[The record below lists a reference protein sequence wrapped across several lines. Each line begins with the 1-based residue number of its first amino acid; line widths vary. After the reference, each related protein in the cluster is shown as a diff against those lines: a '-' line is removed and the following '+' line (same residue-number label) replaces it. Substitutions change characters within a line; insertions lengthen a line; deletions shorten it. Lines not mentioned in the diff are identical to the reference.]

1 MSVIGPRNLAFRI
14 GIASA
19 LLLSPA
25 GHLTAQTLAKPA
37 VSSTAPSENESDV
50 HALAQSVRELQ
61 AQVQA
66 LTSEVSALRAEA
78 GERRDQSDRVTE
90 VMGAPSKSANTYD
103 TYSVATIQPA
113 ATSSVQA
120 TSPVQAPSPQD
131 RTIEDRVSQIEENQD
146 LAAANLQEQSLT
158 KIESGSK
165 YRVRLSGIVLLNMFG
180 VRGSLDSVDVPE
192 IAVQQQSFE
201 SAGSFG
207 GSLRQSQIG
216 LEAFG
221 PDILGAH
228 TSASI
233 RFDFVGGFPNEPN
246 GVSEGLVRLRTGT
259 IRFDWKNTSVIAG
272 QDYLF
277 FAPLAP
283 TSMASLA
290 VPALSY
296 AGNLWSW
303 TPQIRIEH
311 RIALSDR
318 SSISLEA
325 GILDSFSG
333 DLPGQA
339 PGVVDR
345 YPSWGEMSGLPAFAG
360 RLAWKHTLFGQD
372 FTVGTGG
379 YFGRQFWGF
388 GRNVNG
394 WVSTTD
400 VTVPLGTMLE
410 FSGMFF
416 RGSALGGLG
425 GAIGQ
430 DVLFSG
436 SLVSPASIFQGLDS
450 IGGWAQ
456 LKFKLRP
463 NFEVN
468 GAFGEDNP
476 FASDLRKYP
485 ASASYYGS
493 LFSRNLSPFAN
504 FIYRPRSDV
513 VLSLEYRY
521 LRTTV
526 FGSGSN
532 AANIVNASVG
542 YLF

>member
-1 MSVIGPRNLAFRI
+1 MEVIAPRSLLLKI
-14 GIASA
+14 GIASV
-19 LLLSPA
+19 LLFSGTPR
-25 GHLTAQTLAKPA
+25 LTGQNLAKSAASNPA
-37 VSSTAPSENESDV
+37 PAENESDV
-50 HALAQSVRELQ
+50 RALAQSVRELQ
-61 AQVQA
+61 AQVKA

-78 GERRDQSDRVTE
+78 GERADKPNLPT
-90 VMGAPSKSANTYD
+90 APLNASSTIASAND
-103 TYSVATIQPA
+103 TNSIAASQPA
-113 ATSSVQA
+113 AISSSQA
-120 TSPVQAPSPQD
+120 NPSAPAPAPQN
-131 RTIEDRVSQIEENQD
+131 RTIEDRVAQIEENQD
-146 LAAANLQEQSLT
+146 LAAANLQEQSQT

-165 YRVRLSGIVLLNMFG
+165 YRVRLSGIVLLDMFG

-192 IAVQQQSFE
+192 IAVQRQPFE
-201 SAGSFG
+201 SAGSLG

-221 PDILGAH
+221 PEILGAH
-228 TSASI
+228 TSANI
-233 RFDFVGGFPNEPN
+233 RFDFAGGFPNEPN

-277 FAPLAP
+277 FVPLAP

-296 AGNLWSW
+296 SGNLWSW
-303 TPQIRIEH
+303 TPQIRVEH

-318 SSISLEA
+318 SSLSLEA

-333 DLPGQA
+333 DLPGA
-339 PGVVDR
+339 GAVDR

-360 RLAWKHTLFGQD
+360 RVAWTHALFGQNLS
-372 FTVGTGG
+372 VGTGG

-388 GRNVNG
+388 GRHVNG

-400 VTVPLGTMLE
+400 VTLPLGKIVE

-436 SLVSPASIFQGLDS
+436 SLVNPAATFVGLDS
-450 IGGWAQ
+450 MGGWAQ

-476 FASDLRKYP
+476 FASELRKYP

-521 LRTTV
+521 LRTSV

-532 AANIVNASVG
+532 TANIVNASVG

>member
-1 MSVIGPRNLAFRI
+1 MAVNGPRQIVLKL
-14 GIASA
+14 GIASLM
-19 LLLSPA
+19 LLPA
-25 GHLTAQTLAKPA
+25 GGHAAAQNLANA
-37 VSSTAPSENESDV
+37 AASSASSAEEASEV
-50 HALAQSVRELQ
+50 RALAQTVRELQ
-61 AQVQA
+61 TQVQA
-66 LTSEVSALRAEA
+66 LTSEVTALRA
-78 GERRDQSDRVTE
+78 
-90 VMGAPSKSANTYD
+90 GAADHRESPDLAKSALKDSPAATNTYD
-103 TYSVATIQPA
+103 TYSAVVSQPPINATAQAVSSVPDSAPQPA
-113 ATSSVQA
+113 TL
-120 TSPVQAPSPQD
+120 
-131 RTIEDRVSQIEENQD
+131 EDRVSRLEESQE
-146 LAAANLQEQSLT
+146 LAAANLQEQSQT
-158 KIESGSK
+158 KVESGSK
-165 YRVRLSGIVLLNMFG
+165 YRVRLSGIVLLNMIG
-180 VRGSLDSVDVPE
+180 VRGHLDSLDVPE
-192 IAVQQQSFE
+192 IAVQQLPFE

-216 LEAFG
+216 LDAFG

-228 TSASI
+228 TSANI
-233 RFDFVGGFPNEPN
+233 RFDFAGGFPNNPN

-303 TPQIRIEH
+303 TPQIRVEH
-311 RIALSDR
+311 RISLSDR
-318 SSISLEA
+318 SSLSLEG

-333 DLPGQA
+333 DVPGA
-339 PGVVDR
+339 SAVDR

-360 RLAWKHTLFGQD
+360 RVAWKHTLFGQD
-372 FTVGTGG
+372 LTVGTGG

-394 WVSTTD
+394 WLSTTD
-400 VTVPLGTMLE
+400 ALLPLGKTIE

-425 GAIGQ
+425 GAVGQ
-430 DVLFSG
+430 DILFSG
-436 SLVSPASIFQGLDS
+436 FLTDPSAIFKGLDS
-450 IGGWAQ
+450 MGGWAQ
-456 LKFKLRP
+456 LKFRLRP

-476 FASDLRKYP
+476 FASEMRAFP

-504 FIYRPRSDV
+504 FIYRPRSDI

-521 LRTTV
+521 LRTSV
-526 FGSGSN
+526 LNSGSS
-532 AANIVNASVG
+532 ATNIVNASVG

>member
-1 MSVIGPRNLAFRI
+1 MVGMGPHNLLSKI
-14 GIASA
+14 GIATA
-19 LLLSPA
+19 LLFSSA
-25 GHLTAQTLAKPA
+25 GLVTGQELVKPVTPTSA
-37 VSSTAPSENESDV
+37 ATEDASEV

-66 LTSEVSALRAEA
+66 LNSQVTALRAEA
-78 GERRDQSDRVTE
+78 GELRGQLDHSKGQAGPASPDDY
-90 VMGAPSKSANTYD
+90 GAN
-103 TYSVATIQPA
+103 SVALSQPA
-113 ATSSVQA
+113 TISA
-120 TSPVQAPSPQD
+120 SPVNSAAMASPPQNETIGD
-131 RTIEDRVSQIEENQD
+131 RLAQIEENQD
-146 LAAANLQEQSLT
+146 LTAANVQEQSQT
-158 KIESGSK
+158 KVESGSK

-180 VRGSLDSVDVPE
+180 IRGSVDNVDFPE
-192 IAVQQQSFE
+192 IALAQELFE

-228 TSASI
+228 TSANI
-233 RFDFVGGFPNEPN
+233 RFDFAGGFPNEPN

-259 IRFDWKNTSVIAG
+259 IRFDWADTSVIAG

-290 VPALSY
+290 LPALSY

-303 TPQIRIEH
+303 TPQIRVEH
-311 RIALSDR
+311 RITLSDR
-318 SSISLEA
+318 SSISLQA

-333 DLPGQA
+333 DLPEDGA
-339 PGVVDR
+339 DR

-360 RLAWKHTLFGQD
+360 RLAWKHQLFGQNL
-372 FTVGTGG
+372 TIGTGG
-379 YFGRQFWGF
+379 YYGRQFWGF
-388 GRNVNG
+388 GRYVNG

-400 VTVPLGTMLE
+400 LTLPLGKSVD

-430 DVLFSG
+430 DILFSG
-436 SLVSPASIFQGLDS
+436 SLTNPA
-450 IGGWAQ
+450 
-456 LKFKLRP
+456 
-463 NFEVN
+463 
-468 GAFGEDNP
+468 AFGEDNP
-476 FASDLRKYP
+476 FASELRTYP
-485 ASASYYGS
+485 GSASYYGF
-493 LFSRNLSPFAN
+493 LLSRNLSPFVN

-513 VLSLEYRY
+513 VFSLEYRY
-521 LRTTV
+521 IRT
-526 FGSGSN
+526 SPLDSPSN
-532 AANIVNASVG
+532 AASNVNASVG

>member
-1 MSVIGPRNLAFRI
+1 MW
-14 GIASA
+14 IAWTF
-19 LLLSPA
+19 P
-25 GHLTAQTLAKPA
+25 
-37 VSSTAPSENESDV
+37 
-50 HALAQSVRELQ
+50 
-61 AQVQA
+61 
-66 LTSEVSALRAEA
+66 
-78 GERRDQSDRVTE
+78 
-90 VMGAPSKSANTYD
+90 KSR
-103 TYSVATIQPA
+103 S
-113 ATSSVQA
+113 
-120 TSPVQAPSPQD
+120 
-131 RTIEDRVSQIEENQD
+131 
-146 LAAANLQEQSLT
+146 
-158 KIESGSK
+158 
-165 YRVRLSGIVLLNMFG
+165 
-180 VRGSLDSVDVPE
+180 
-192 IAVQQQSFE
+192 QQQPFE

-228 TSASI
+228 TSANI
-233 RFDFVGGFPNEPN
+233 RFDFAGGFPNEPN

-303 TPQIRIEH
+303 TPQIRVEH

-318 SSISLEA
+318 SSISLASAEFLIHSPA
-325 GILDSFSG
+325 TCPESG
-333 DLPGQA
+333 A
-339 PGVVDR
+339 VDR

-400 VTVPLGTMLE
+400 VTMPLGKMVE

-430 DVLFSG
+430 DMLFSG
-436 SLVSPASIFQGLDS
+436 SLRIPTAIFKGLDS
-450 IGGWAQ
+450 MGGWAQ

-468 GAFGEDNP
+468 GAF
-476 FASDLRKYP
+476 R
-485 ASASYYGS
+485 
-493 LFSRNLSPFAN
+493 R
-504 FIYRPRSDV
+504 R
-513 VLSLEYRY
+513 
-521 LRTTV
+521 
-526 FGSGSN
+526 
-532 AANIVNASVG
+532 
-542 YLF
+542 

>member
-1 MSVIGPRNLAFRI
+1 MAMIRPRNLLLEI
-14 GIASA
+14 SIASA
-19 LLLSPA
+19 LLFPGAA
-25 GHLTAQTLAKPA
+25 GVTGQNLAKSA
-37 VSSTAPSENESDV
+37 VSNPAPTDNESDV
-50 HALAQSVRELQ
+50 RALAKSVRELQ
-61 AQVQA
+61 AQVKA
-66 LTSEVSALRAEA
+66 LTSEVSALRAAA
-78 GERRDQSDRVTE
+78 GDRTGNPNLPPAALNASSTTPSARD
-90 VMGAPSKSANTYD
+90 A
-103 TYSVATIQPA
+103 YSVAASQPVPE
-113 ATSSVQA
+113 SSSQSIA
-120 TSPVQAPSPQD
+120 SAPISNLQD
-131 RTIEDRVSQIEENQD
+131 RSIEERLSQVEENQD
-146 LAAANLQEQSLT
+146 LAAANLQEQSQT

-180 VRGSLDSVDVPE
+180 VRGNLDSQDVPE
-192 IAVQQQSFE
+192 IAVPQQSFE
-201 SAGSFG
+201 SAGSLG

-228 TSASI
+228 TSANI
-233 RFDFVGGFPNEPN
+233 RFDFAGGFPNEPN

-303 TPQIRIEH
+303 TPQIRVEH
-311 RIALSDR
+311 RITLSDR
-318 SSISLEA
+318 SRISLEA

-333 DLPGQA
+333 DLPGA
-339 PGVVDR
+339 GAVDR

-360 RLAWKHTLFGQD
+360 RLAWTHTVFGQEL
-372 FTVGTGG
+372 TVGTGG

-400 VTVPLGTMLE
+400 VNLPLGKMVE

-436 SLVSPASIFQGLDS
+436 SLVSPASIFVGLDS
-450 IGGWAQ
+450 MGGWAQ

-463 NFEVN
+463 KFEVN

-476 FASDLRKYP
+476 FASELRKYP

-504 FIYRPRSDV
+504 IIYRPRSDV

-521 LRTTV
+521 LRTSV
-526 FGSGSN
+526 FGSN
-532 AANIVNASVG
+532 ANTANIVNATFG